1 MNNKKI
7 LAVFDEPNWCFWYH
21 AKELQKRLTEYKIDM
36 VDHRQNIPE
45 LGKNYDLIY
54 ILDPMP
60 LLHGYPPPDK
70 TILGLRNEFLYK
82 EHPNGAKGLY
92 FNGFPGRCV
101 SLNRCKILHM
111 VNKNQMK
118 VFKDIATCKLVLAQH
133 GIDEEIFDRNK
144 YNRVNNES
152 MIVGISGRASSNK
165 GFELVIEACKQAGVK
180 CVGTQYGRN
189 RLSKND
195 MPKFYSA
202 IDLFVCMSRSE
213 GLNNPTLESGA
224 MGIPVISTKVG
235 AAEEMIVDGVSG
247 LLIDRNV
254 ESLVGALNKM
264 KDKKLRDE
272 MGNKFHEE
280 IIKNWTWKV
289 RIEDF
294 RKMFK
299 MFFETGK

>member
-1 MNNKKI
+1 
-7 LAVFDEPNWCFWYH
+7 
-21 AKELQKRLTEYKIDM
+21 
-36 VDHRQNIPE
+36 
-45 LGKNYDLIY
+45 
-54 ILDPMP
+54 MP

-144 YNRVNNES
+144 YNKVNNES
-152 MIVGISGRASSNK
+152 MVVGISGRASSNK
-165 GFELVIEACKQAGVK
+165 GFELVVEACKQAGVK

-195 MPKFYSA
+195 MPKFYSS
-202 IDLFVCMSRSE
+202 IDLLVCASKTE
-213 GLNNPTLESGA
+213 GLCNPILEAGA
-224 MGIPVISTKVG
+224 MGVPCISTRSG
-235 AAEEMIVDGVSG
+235 ASEEMIVDGVSG

-264 KDKKLRDE
+264 KDKKLRCD
-272 MGNKFHEE
+272 MGSIFYEE
-280 IIKNWTWKV
+280 IMEKWTWKV
-289 RIEDF
+289 KVEDF
-294 RKMFK
+294 RKMFR
-299 MFFETGK
+299 MFF